1 MEDVKQPSEAG
12 MMCTIDGDTFFH
24 SWRIPGLETQVHH
37 AISPTI
43 ILACMTW
50 SKLKSPSKVA
60 PVLCLLW
67 KRASYWSRY
76 IKSMELNGSTLYGT
90 WSFAP
95 RQVQTFFLWLANSHR
110 EIGLQVTIATT
121 LWSILQTTISSLIP
135 KLRLMMVGLPKLIF
149 FVKKT
154 MKGQNLLQPYPRRIS
169 TTFMLNLVI
178 NPRSLCKPLLKSL
191 ESKSL
196 VPSNMWRMCSG

>member
-95 RQVQTFFLWLANSHR
+95 RQVQTFFLWLANSYR
-110 EIGLQVTIATT
+110 ETWLQLTITIT
-121 LWSILQTTISSLIP
+121 LWSILQMAISSLIAKSRP
-135 KLRLMMVGLPKLIF
+135 CDSWVIGVISFSKPTI
-149 FVKKT
+149 
-154 MKGQNLLQPYPRRIS
+154 KGQYLLPPFPKRIS
-169 TTFMLNLVI
+169 TIFSSI
-178 NPRSLCKPLLKSL
+178 QDHY
-191 ESKSL
+191 
-196 VPSNMWRMCSG
+196 PSHR